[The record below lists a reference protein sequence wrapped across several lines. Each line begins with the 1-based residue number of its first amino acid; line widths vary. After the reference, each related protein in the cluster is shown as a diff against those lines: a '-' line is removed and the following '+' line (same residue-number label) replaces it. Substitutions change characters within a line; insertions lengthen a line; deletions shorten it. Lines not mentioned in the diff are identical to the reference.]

1 MAATESKTSP
11 LETGLFDAC
20 ARLSHSPA
28 VPVTVMVMVMVPAMP
43 TMMAVMSPVH
53 LRRLRLDILLDC
65 RRRAGIAERQRIR
78 ALGWRAE
85 REQCANG
92 CKS

>member
-11 LETGLFDAC
+11 HEAGLFDVC
-20 ARLSHSPA
+20 AKLSHSPA
-28 VPVTVMVMVMVPAMP
+28 VPVTMMVTVPAVP